1 MRRTL
6 WLLGALSLGAA
17 CGGDE
22 PTDGP
27 TPGELVAR
35 LTTTHTEDGALL
47 LRVVGPVTQVSALG
61 GYRVASSTGGGAT
74 MIVVTGNIA
83 GGDLLRLSVP
93 DTRQLSSYTVEVEQ
107 AADRNTFALRE
118 PGSYSITLRAQ

>member
-1 MRRTL
+1 MRR
-6 WLLGALSLGAA
+6 LLLVGALAWGAA

-35 LTTTHTEDGALL
+35 LTTSHTQDGALL
-47 LRVVGPVTQVSALG
+47 LRVVGPVSAVTGVS

-74 MIVVTGNIA
+74 TIVVTGNIV

-93 DTRQLSSYTVEVEQ
+93 DTRQLSSYSVEVEQ
-107 AADRNTFALRE
+107 AADRNTYALRE
-118 PGSYSITLRAQ
+118 PGSYSITLRVQ